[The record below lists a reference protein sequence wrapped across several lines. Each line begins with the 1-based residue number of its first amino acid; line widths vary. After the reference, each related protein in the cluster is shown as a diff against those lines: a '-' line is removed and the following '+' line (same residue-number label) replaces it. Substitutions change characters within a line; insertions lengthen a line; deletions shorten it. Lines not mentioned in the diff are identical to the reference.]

1 MLIEN
6 LVLYKDKYYIR
17 VNQENDTLFYFFDY
31 DVRSSNINMQ
41 FQHFH
46 TFYEICIMLCHDGVL
61 FIEGTPHRLQPFDI
75 VGVPPNVLHKTQY
88 PAGEP
93 CQRIIIQFNM
103 PKNVVGLSNEY
114 EMLLSLFH
122 QDLPFYRFDRE
133 LQEKLYRKLNE
144 IYHLAQKT
152 DPMRDLI
159 IHLKFIEFLTLM
171 YLNRDKN
178 QYRNDADM
186 SAMEERIYAVTSFI
200 HAHYSEELSL
210 EQLAE
215 DFDISTSYLSHQFKQ
230 VTGFTVTDYIQM
242 TRIRNVQAMLINT
255 KTPITEVA
263 APCGFNSFSQFNRVF
278 RKHIGMSP
286 SQFRKNNQLQGTGFD
301 STMEE

>member
-6 LVLYKDKYYIR
+6 MILYKDKYYIK
-17 VNQENDTLFYFFDY
+17 VNEDTDTLFYFFDY
-31 DVRSSNINMQ
+31 DVRSSDINMQ

-46 TFYEICIMLCHDGVL
+46 TFYEICIMLCHDSVFFL
-61 FIEGTPHRLQPFDI
+61 EGTPHRMQPFDI

-88 PAGEP
+88 PTGEP

-103 PKNVVGLSNEY
+103 PKNVTGLSNEY
-114 EMLLSLFH
+114 ELLLSLFH
-122 QDLPFYRFDRE
+122 RDVPFYRFDRE

-144 IYHLAQKT
+144 IYNLAQKT

-159 IHLKFIEFLTLM
+159 IHLKFIEFLTLL

-178 QYRNDADM
+178 QYRNDSAM
-186 SAMEERIYAVTSFI
+186 SAIEERIYAVTSYI
-200 HAHYSEELSL
+200 HAHYAEEISL
-210 EQLAE
+210 EQMAE
-215 DFDISTSYLSHQFKQ
+215 QFDISTSYLSHQFKQ
-230 VTGFTVTDYIQM
+230 ITGFTVTDYIQM
-242 TRIRNVQAMLINT
+242 TRVRNVQAMLINT
-255 KTPITEVA
+255 DVPITEVA

-286 SQFRKNNQLQGTGFD
+286 SQFRKENQLQDTIFD
-301 STMEE
+301 T

>member
-6 LVLYKDKYYIR
+6 LVLYKDKYYIQ
-17 VNQENDTLFYFFDY
+17 VNEDTDTLFYFFDY
-31 DVRSSNINMQ
+31 DVRSSDINMQ

-46 TFYEICIMLCHDGVL
+46 TFYEICIMLCHDSML
-61 FIEGTPHRLQPFDI
+61 FLEGTPHRLQPLDI

-103 PKNVVGLSNEY
+103 PKKVTGLSDEY
-114 EMLLSLFH
+114 EQLLGLFH
-122 QDLPFYRFDRE
+122 QDLPFYRFERE

-152 DPMRDLI
+152 DPMRNLI
-159 IHLKFIEFLTLM
+159 IHQKFIEFLTLM

-178 QYRNDADM
+178 QYLNDSAM

-200 HAHYSEELSL
+200 HAHYSEDISL

-215 DFDISTSYLSHQFKQ
+215 QFDISTSYLSHQFKQ

-255 KTPITEVA
+255 DTPITEVA

-286 SQFRKNNQLQGTGFD
+286 SQFRKKHRLQDTIFD
-301 STMEE
+301 T